1 MNSQIMIINF
11 KTYRQATGSSAVRL
25 ARDCEAVSKKSGVSI
40 AVAVQAC
47 DISGVASS
55 VSIPVLAQHVD
66 GIGYGRNTGF
76 ILPESVRQA
85 GASGTLL
92 NHAEHKLDFKVLADS
107 VRLCRRLNLTTV
119 VCAADNSEA
128 SSVAGFSPDF
138 IAVEPP
144 ELIGTGVSVSKA
156 RPDVVASAI
165 AAVNRVK
172 DIPVLCGAGITTGD
186 DVIKALNL
194 GAAGVLL
201 SSSVATA
208 ANPKAVLSR
217 LVKGFI

>member
-55 VSIPVLAQHVD
+55 VSI
-66 GIGYGRNTGF
+66 
-76 ILPESVRQA
+76 
-85 GASGTLL
+85 
-92 NHAEHKLDFKVLADS
+92 EHKLDFKVLADS